1 MKKIS
6 ILVISFLSVA
16 CASNGYN
23 PNYVFNQLQVVNLT
37 ESTITNVDLR
47 IGGSDRFVS
56 CDEVAKN
63 AICNKN
69 FGKRRYP
76 QQVNELSWTDGGG
89 TPRSQQVSPKIAAYY
104 DFALSMR
111 LVIEIHE
118 DGSVK
123 PIFEQDGTL
132 N

>member
-1 MKKIS
+1 MKRLS
-6 ILVISFLSVA
+6 ILIVSLLSVA

-23 PNYVFNQLQVVNLT
+23 PNYIFNQLQVVNLT
-37 ESTITNVDLR
+37 ESTITDVNLK
-47 IGGSDRFVS
+47 IGGSDRMVS

-76 QQVNELSWTDGGG
+76 QQVSDLSWTDGGG
-89 TPRSQQVSPKIAAYY
+89 TPRSERLSPEIATYY
-104 DFALSMR
+104 DVGLALR
-111 LVIEIHE
+111 LVVEIHE
-118 DGSVK
+118 DGTIK
-123 PIFEQDGTL
+123 PIFEQDGAL

>member
-1 MKKIS
+1 MKKVS
-6 ILVISFLSVA
+6 ILIISFLSVA

-23 PNYVFNQLQVVNLT
+23 PSYVFNQLQVVNLT
-37 ESTITNVDLR
+37 ESTITDVDLQ
-47 IGGSDRFVS
+47 IGGSDRSVS

-63 AICNKN
+63 AVCNKY

-76 QQVNELSWTDGGG
+76 QQVNVMNWTDADG
-89 TPRSQQVSPKIAAYY
+89 TPRSQQMSPKIAAY
-104 DFALSMR
+104 FSVGNAMR
-111 LVIEIHE
+111 LVVEIHE

-123 PIFEQDGTL
+123 PIFEQDGAL

>member
-6 ILVISFLSVA
+6 IVLVSFLSVA

-23 PNYVFNQLQVVNLT
+23 PSYIFNQLQVVNLT
-37 ESTITNVDLR
+37 ESTITDVSLE
-47 IGGSDRFVS
+47 IGGSDRS
-56 CDEVAKN
+56 AKCDEVAKN

-76 QQVNELSWTDGGG
+76 QQVNVISWTDGGG

-104 DFALSMR
+104 DVPLPLR

-123 PIFEQDGTL
+123 PIIEQDGSL
-132 N
+132 S

>member
-1 MKKIS
+1 MKKLS
-6 ILVISFLSVA
+6 ILLFSFLSVA

-23 PNYVFNQLQVVNLT
+23 PSYVFNQLQVVNLT
-37 ESTITNVDLR
+37 ESTITDVNLQ
-47 IGGSDRFVS
+47 IGGSDRSVS

-76 QQVNELSWTDGGG
+76 QQVDELSWTDASG
-89 TPRSQQVSPKIAAYY
+89 TPRSQQVSQKFAAYY
-104 DFALSMR
+104 DVALAFR

-123 PIFEQDGTL
+123 PIVEQDGSL

>member
-1 MKKIS
+1 MKKLG
-6 ILVISFLSVA
+6 ILLVSFLSVA

-23 PNYVFNQLQVVNLT
+23 PSYVFNQLQVVNLT
-37 ESTITNVDLR
+37 ESTITDVNLQ
-47 IGGSDRFVS
+47 IGGSDRSVS

-63 AICNKN
+63 AICNTK
-69 FGKRRYP
+69 FAKHKYP
-76 QQVNELSWTDGGG
+76 QQVDVVSWVDGDG
-89 TPRSQQVSPKIAAYY
+89 TKRSEQVSPAIAAYV
-104 DFALSMR
+104 DPPLALR

-123 PIFEQDGTL
+123 PIFEQDGTY

>member
-1 MKKIS
+1 MKKSGIV
-6 ILVISFLSVA
+6 LVSFLSVA

-23 PNYVFNQLQVVNLT
+23 PSYVFNQLQVVNLT
-37 ESTITNVDLR
+37 ESTITDVNLE
-47 IGGSDRFVS
+47 IGGSDRSVN

-69 FGKRRYP
+69 FAKHRYP
-76 QQVNELSWTDGGG
+76 QQVNVISWTDGSG
-89 TPRSQQVSPKIAAYY
+89 TQRSEQVSPKIASYV
-104 DFALSMR
+104 DPPLALR